1 MSLIKDVKNTFM
13 GNLGSLP
20 KGQNVSG
27 SESFSKIF
35 DKTQGNRQE
44 TDSTSVEVKTAKSE
58 TDKDLQKHSGIR
70 NNKKTDELKET
81 ANEASKISEKEAM
94 DQAAEEAGM
103 IMVEETARTFGV
115 TVEEVET
122 VLEMLGL
129 TALDLLNSESITQV
143 ALALNPGKDALSVVT
158 DEQLFLD
165 LKSLMNKAEDLV
177 KELQSKFGLNDAEM
191 GAFLEALN
199 ATKKAEELIATDEL
213 AVLPESED
221 ETLMLTERKNS
232 MVEVEVVKDT
242 SLEAATALKTETD
255 HKGRDASREDHG
267 NMGRESFSQN
277 FLNRLA
283 ESVDKAQATQAVYSS
298 AGEEIIRQIT
308 EYIKLNIKPNTT
320 EMELQLHPA
329 SLGNVK
335 VQIASTEGV
344 LTATFTTQNEA
355 VKAALEAQLI
365 QLKDNFAQQGLKVE
379 SIEVN
384 VEAQGFERSL
394 DQEKN
399 RNQQYEEN
407 NKRNGRRIRLSALE
421 GFSELDLEE
430 LDEADKVVADMMIR
444 NGNTV
449 DYTV

>member
-1 MSLIKDVKNTFM
+1 MSLIKDVKSTFM

-35 DKTQGNRQE
+35 DKTQGNKQ
-44 TDSTSVEVKTAKSE
+44 DANSAGVEVKTAKS
-58 TDKDLQKHSGIR
+58 DSDQDLQKHTNIR

-81 ANEASKISEKEAM
+81 INESAKISEKETM
-94 DQAAEEAGM
+94 EQAAEEAGM

-115 TVEEVET
+115 TVEEVES

-129 TALDLLNSESITQV
+129 TALDLLNSENITQV

-165 LKSLMNKAEDLV
+165 LKNLMNTAEELV
-177 KELQSKFGLNDAEM
+177 KDLQKKMGMNEAEM
-191 GAFLEALN
+191 EAFLDALN
-199 ATKKAEELIATDEL
+199 AMKKAEEFTMNDEL
-213 AVLPESED
+213 SVNSEAEDDTAVLN
-221 ETLMLTERKNS
+221 ETKQNV
-232 MVEVEVVKDT
+232 VEVEVVKDN
-242 SLEAATALKTETD
+242 SLEAAAALKTEPGQ
-255 HKGRDASREDHG
+255 KSRDTSRDNQG

-283 ESVDKAQATQAVYSS
+283 ESVDKAQVSQGIYSGV
-298 AGEEIIRQIT
+298 GEEIIQQIT
-308 EYIKLNIKPNTT
+308 EYIKLNVKPNTT

-384 VEAQGFERSL
+384 VAAQGFERSL

-407 NKRNGRRIRLSALE
+407 NKRNGRRIRLSGLD
-421 GFSELDLEE
+421 GFDEAALEE